1 MSIAGLIQI
10 LLVLLV
16 LGLIV
21 WLAFW
26 VLGQFAVPEPLAKV
40 IRIVVVVIAVLIV
53 IALLMNVAGIGYGTR
68 ILPGG

>member
-10 LLVLLV
+10 LLTLLV

-26 VLGQFAVPEPLAKV
+26 VLSQFSLPEPIGKV
-40 IRIVVVVIAVLIV
+40 IRIIVVVIAVLIV
-53 IALLMNVAGIGYGTR
+53 IALLMNVAGISFGTR
-68 ILPGG
+68 VLPG

>member
-10 LLVLLV
+10 LLTLLI

-26 VLGQFAVPEPLAKV
+26 VLAQFAVPEPLAKV
-40 IRIVVVVIAVLIV
+40 VRIVVVVIAVLIV
-53 IALLMNVAGIGYGTR
+53 IALLMNVAGIGFGTR
-68 ILPGG
+68 VLPG